1 MRRRE
6 GFTLIELLV
15 VIAIIAVLIG
25 LLLPAVQKVRE
36 AAARTKCGNNLHQLG
51 LACHGFADAH
61 SGQLPDATAPYVVAG
76 AGGGIYSGQNSPDS
90 YVWFGSLHFQLLPHI
105 EQDNLYRTMKA
116 FAESGLANGGR
127 YLTSNGAPGANG
139 ATPVKTYVC
148 PSDMGADG
156 SGLIA
161 NFPSLAATSYAGN
174 FQVFGTAGDPN
185 PSTPTSAQ
193 IVCPFTLVKIPDGTS
208 NTVLFTERLASTAGP
223 NGSAWAMPLAVT
235 YQIGGT
241 TYYASP
247 QSYNATFGM
256 GRLVTGPIGAAPS
269 YLPPPEFYKNPQTA
283 SGGNAPSSPHG
294 SVILTLLAD
303 GSVRNVSS
311 GVTPVTWVY
320 AVSPS
325 DRQPMPS
332 DW

>member
-1 MRRRE
+1 MRRRQPR

-36 AAARTKCGNNLHQLG
+36 AAARTKCANNLKQLG

-61 SGQLPDATAPYVVAG
+61 GGMLPDATAANL
-76 AGGGIYSGQNSPDS
+76 AGGGVGTNPYDNRP
-90 YVWFGSLHFQLLPHI
+90 YVYFTSLHFQLLPHI
-105 EQDNLYRTMKA
+105 EQDNLYKLMKA
-116 FAESGLANGGR
+116 FAEAGPANAGSYATG
-127 YLTSNGAPGANG
+127 SGAPGANG
-139 ATPVKTYVC
+139 TTPVKTFVC
-148 PSDMGADG
+148 PSDLGVDG

-161 NFPSLAATSYAGN
+161 NFPFAAATSYAGN

-185 PSTPTSAQ
+185 PSTPTSAH
-193 IVCPFTLVKIPDGTS
+193 INCPFTLATIPDGTS
-208 NTVLFTERLASTAGP
+208 NTVLFTERLASTSGP
-223 NGSAWAMPLAVT
+223 NGSAWALPLAVT
-235 YQIGGT
+235 YQVGGT
-241 TYYASP
+241 VYYASP

-269 YLPPPEFYKNPQTA
+269 YLPPPEFFKNPQTA
-283 SGGNAPSSPHG
+283 TGGNTPSTPHG

-311 GVTPVTWVY
+311 GITPVTWVY